1 MDTATKGTSMPR
13 MHRTMG
19 NLIALIAI
27 AGAVMLWGC
36 PDHTEQATVADVN
49 NEAFTF
55 PSGAV
60 FHPALA
66 NSAATLTFTNNAS
79 TFTLSSPEGT
89 AAGTNTFGSCI
100 LAVTTSTYP
109 LGAGPQATDV
119 LTLNQC
125 DFDNTDNTLTVS
137 NGSLTAT
144 SAAGVAS
151 AS

>member
-1 MDTATKGTSMPR
+1 MPR
-13 MHRTMG
+13 MHRT
-19 NLIALIAI
+19 IANMIGLLAI
-27 AGAVMLWGC
+27 AGAVMLGGC
-36 PDHTEQATVADVN
+36 PDHTEHATVADVN

-66 NSAATLTFTNNAS
+66 TSATTLTFTNNAT
-79 TFTLSSPEGT
+79 TFTLSSPAGT
-89 AAGTNTFGSCI
+89 AAGTNTLGSCI

-119 LTLNQC
+119 LTLHPC

-137 NGSLTAT
+137 HGSLTAT
-144 SAAGVAS
+144 SAAGVAVAS

>member
-1 MDTATKGTSMPR
+1 
-13 MHRTMG
+13 
-19 NLIALIAI
+19 
-27 AGAVMLWGC
+27 
-36 PDHTEQATVADVN
+36 VN

-66 NSAATLTFTNNAS
+66 QSATTLTFTNNAA
-79 TFTLSSPEGT
+79 TFTLTSAAGM
-89 AAGTNTFGSCI
+89 AAGTTTLGSCL

-119 LTLNQC
+119 LTLDPC

-137 NGSLTAT
+137 HGGLTAT
-144 SAAGVAS
+144 SAAGVAV
-151 AS
+151 ASTS

>member
-1 MDTATKGTSMPR
+1 MQ
-13 MHRTMG
+13 RTLG
-19 NLIALIAI
+19 RLIALLAI
-27 AGAVMLWGC
+27 AGTVILGGC

-66 NSAATLTFTNNAS
+66 QSATTLTFTTNAT
-79 TFTLSSPEGT
+79 TFTLAS
-89 AAGTNTFGSCI
+89 AAGMATGTNTFGSCI

-109 LGAGPQATDV
+109 QGAGPQVTDV
-119 LTLNQC
+119 LTLHPC
-125 DFDNTDNTLTVS
+125 DFDNNANTLTVS

-144 SAAGVAS
+144 SAAGVAVAS

>member
-1 MDTATKGTSMPR
+1 
-13 MHRTMG
+13 MHWTMG
-19 NLIALIAI
+19 SLIALIAI

-36 PDHTEQATVADVN
+36 PDHTEHATVADVN

-66 NSAATLTFTNNAS
+66 QSATTLTFTQNAT
-79 TFTLSSPEGT
+79 TFTLAS
-89 AAGTNTFGSCI
+89 AAGMATGTNTFGSCI

-109 LGAGPQATDV
+109 QGAGPQVTDA
-119 LTLNQC
+119 LTLHPC

-137 NGSLTAT
+137 NGSLTTT
-144 SAAGVAS
+144 SAAGVAVAS

>member
-1 MDTATKGTSMPR
+1 MIAYGTSMPR
-13 MHRTMG
+13 MHWTMG
-19 NLIALIAI
+19 SLIALIAI

-36 PDHTEQATVADVN
+36 PDHTEHATVADVN

-66 NSAATLTFTNNAS
+66 QSATTLTFTQNAT
-79 TFTLSSPEGT
+79 TFTLAS
-89 AAGTNTFGSCI
+89 AAGMATGTNTFGSCI

-109 LGAGPQATDV
+109 LWAGPQANDV
-119 LTLNQC
+119 LAMDPC
-125 DFDNTDNTLTVS
+125 DFKNTGNTLTVS
-137 NGSLTAT
+137 HGGFTAT
-144 SAAGVAS
+144 LAAAS